1 MLHAPPQLVCLGRVE
16 YYDYDDRP
24 AGVCNFA
31 ASSASPDVWLG
42 SRPRGPR
49 APPEGNSASRST
61 SHFAR
66 KAVVAAAVGSRE
78 LLLRWSCQWP
88 VFARSR
94 SGRPVWTSLQPPE
107 AEAAPPPLPCT
118 EGGVG
123 KTCLSSPCLS
133 PSPPSQ
139 GSKGGRLSR
148 VCRLGGSCKAG
159 RPAGAGLPCK
169 PADPSRLLHL
179 APSLKWPPTQGEGA
193 LVGHKLCPT

>member
-1 MLHAPPQLVCLGRVE
+1 MSITITTTDRLEFATL
-16 YYDYDDRP
+16 RP
-24 AGVCNFA
+24 ALHLQTSGLEA
-31 ASSASPDVWLG
+31 GHED
-42 SRPRGPR
+42 RGPHR
-49 APPEGNSASRST
+49 RGNSASRST

-66 KAVVAAAVGSRE
+66 KAVVAAAVGSSE

-139 GSKGGRLSR
+139 GSKGGRLRR

-193 LVGHKLCPT
+193 LVGHQLCQK